1 MIFRRILA
9 RPPKKGLS
17 EFYQNENI
25 YYAKM
30 GVKRNLKLFCI
41 GSSPIG
47 LVYLFSLFF
56 GSQVEVFDEPFK

>member
-1 MIFRRILA
+1 MIFRRIFA
-9 RPPKKGLS
+9 RPPRKGLS

-30 GVKRNLKLFCI
+30 GIKRNFKVFCI
-41 GSSPIG
+41 ASSPIA
-47 LVYLFSLFF
+47 LVYLLSYFF